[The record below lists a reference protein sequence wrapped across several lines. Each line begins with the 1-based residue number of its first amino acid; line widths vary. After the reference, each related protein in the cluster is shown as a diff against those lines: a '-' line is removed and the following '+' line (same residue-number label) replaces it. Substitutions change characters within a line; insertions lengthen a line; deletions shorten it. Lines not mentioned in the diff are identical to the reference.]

1 MGIKSEAV
9 IKNDLTAAEQEAATN
24 PSNPGAEPAVQQV
37 ENERS
42 YARTRQGRIEGYER
56 KIAELQ
62 AKLEELR
69 NAPEPKAKAQRV
81 EVQVEVG
88 QQYDFEYGR
97 GDNKAVFNGTVLAVF
112 EKNGSRKVK
121 FLTGEGADA
130 QVLEV
135 FGTAVKGDEPLV
147 DIEQDPLA
155 SVEV

>member
-1 MGIKSEAV
+1 MGIQSEAV
-9 IKNDLTAAEQEAATN
+9 IKNDLTAAEQAAATN
-24 PSNPGAEPAVQQV
+24 PSNPGAEPAVQAI

-42 YARTRQGRIEGYER
+42 YARTRQGRIEGYQK

-62 AKLEELR
+62 QKLQELIDS
-69 NAPEPKAKAQRV
+69 PEPQAKAKKV

-97 GDNKAVFNGTVLAVF
+97 GDSKGVFNGTVLAVF
-112 EKNGSRKVK
+112 EKNGARKVK

-135 FGTAVKGDEPLV
+135 FGSAVKGN
-147 DIEQDPLA
+147 DPLA
-155 SVEV
+155 DIQSIEV

>member
-1 MGIKSEAV
+1 MGIATV
-9 IKNDLTAAEQEAATN
+9 TTANLTDNLTA
-24 PSNPGAEPAVQQV
+24 V
-37 ENERS
+37 ENANERS

-69 NAPEPKAKAQRV
+69 NAPEPQAKAKKV

-135 FGTAVKGDEPLV
+135 FGSAVKGDEPLV

>member
-9 IKNDLTAAEQEAATN
+9 TKNELTEAETVAATT

-42 YARTRQGRIEGYER
+42 YARTRQGRIEGYQR

-62 AKLEELR
+62 QKLQELIDS
-69 NAPEPKAKAQRV
+69 PEPQAKAKKV
-81 EVQVEVG
+81 EVEVEVG
-88 QQYDFEYGR
+88 SKYDFEYGR
-97 GDNKAVFNGTVLAVF
+97 GETKTIYNGTVLAVF
-112 EKNGSRKVK
+112 EKNGARKVK

-135 FGTAVKGDEPLV
+135 FGTAVKGNDPLV
-147 DIEQDPLA
+147 DTQA
-155 SVEV
+155 VEV

>member
-24 PSNPGAEPAVQQV
+24 PSNPGAEPAVQAV

-69 NAPEPKAKAQRV
+69 NAPEPQAKAKKV

-135 FGTAVKGDEPLV
+135 FGSAVKGDEPLV